1 MAPPNPKRPSYKEP
15 ITDESVLQADDPR
28 PQRVAQLPSNSAGG
42 RQMAGR
48 VAKKIEE
55 HIPTSVFDTEA
66 DQEMQAEYGQNSESK
81 PAFLYVERGPGAGQ
95 LLEVKQGTVVVGRA
109 SVSDLRLQHPSISRR
124 HTQIKRVGEQFFVK
138 DLGSQNGTF
147 VNKQRIGTEVEVKP
161 GDSIAMGNALLR
173 LRGPLAKGERLPG
186 QPEPVQPKAERVEKA
201 PAPERPAPRV
211 DRSEKGDKTSKS
223 RISTAVVARPEMAPA
238 APSNTALKIAVF
250 AGAVGFSLAAVL
262 AFALVKTM
270 SGDSKSGG
278 APTTTAAVA
287 TEKSDKAKMIDEAI
301 KKKMAEAPTKVAAA
315 KAAPQEEEVVEADDT
330 VTVKEQ
336 PRAPSVAKAPVVAPA
351 PRVAAAAPVR
361 KAAPSKAAADDEE
374 DSEDAPAAKG
384 GNKRAQ
390 ILAPYEKG
398 NAEASLDAAKKA
410 GDKELTDKL
419 SRFIAA
425 YDAAN
430 DAMMSNNGSAA
441 IANFQKAL
449 TLDEGLSSGW
459 GKYGAEIRKQLSNLY
474 VLVGLQFVSNGDAE
488 KAKQAFQGALKHD
501 PNNQRAKAQLAK
513 LSPPAPAA
521 KSADD
526 AFDEEPAPKPA
537 AKKKAAPAANSID
550 DAFGD

>member
-1 MAPPNPKRPSYKEP
+1 MPPNPKRPSQNEP
-15 ITDESVLQADDPR
+15 LTDESVLQADDPR
-28 PQRVAQLPSNSAGG
+28 PQRVTQLPSNSAGG
-42 RQMAGR
+42 RR
-48 VAKKIEE
+48 VGKKVEE
-55 HIPTSVFDTEA
+55 HIPTSIFDTEA
-66 DQEMQAEYGQNSESK
+66 DQEMQAEYGVQGAEQK

-95 LLEVKQGTVVVGRA
+95 LLEVKQGAVVVGRA

-147 VNKQRIGTEVEVKP
+147 VNKQRIGTEVEVKS

-173 LRGPLAKGERLPG
+173 LRGPLAKGEKLPG
-186 QPEPVQPKAERVEKA
+186 QPSPPAGKLKEKERPVAPEKA
-201 PAPERPAPRV
+201 
-211 DRSEKGDKTSKS
+211 GKS
-223 RISTAVVARPEMAPA
+223 RISTAVVVRPDS
-238 APSNTALKIAVF
+238 APSVTALKIAVF

-270 SGDSKSGG
+270 SGDKS
-278 APTTTAAVA
+278 TATSAAAEKVA
-287 TEKSDKAKMIDEAI
+287 EKSDKSKLIDEAI
-301 KKKMAEAPTKVAAA
+301 KRKMAEAPAAIAVAAR
-315 KAAPQEEEVVEADDT
+315 PSGQEEEEEIVSDDA
-330 VTVKEQ
+330 VTIKEQ
-336 PRAPSVAKAPVVAPA
+336 PRAPSVVKAPVVSAA
-351 PRVAAAAPVR
+351 PRVAAAPR
-361 KAAPSKAAADDEE
+361 KAPAKVAAEEEE
-374 DSEDAPAAKG
+374 DEARANGG
-384 GNKRAQ
+384 GNRRVQ
-390 ILAPYEKG
+390 VLAAYEKG

-410 GDKELTDKL
+410 GDRELADKL

-449 TLDEGLSSGW
+449 QFDEGLSSGW
-459 GKYGAEIRKQLSNLY
+459 GKYGAEIRRQLSNLY
-474 VLVGLQFVSNGDAE
+474 VLVGLQFVSNGDSE

-501 PNNQRAKAQLAK
+501 PNNQRAKAQVAK
-513 LSPPAPAA
+513 LMPPAA

-526 AFDEEPAPKPA
+526 AFEDEPAGKPSS
-537 AKKKAAPAANSID
+537 KKKAATTID

>member
-1 MAPPNPKRPSYKEP
+1 MASNPKRPFSGEP
-15 ITDESVLQADDPR
+15 ITDEQVLQVDDPR
-28 PQRVAQLPSNSAGG
+28 PQRVAQLPSQSAGA
-42 RQMAGR
+42 RRM
-48 VAKKIEE
+48 KKVEE

-66 DQEMQAEYGQNSESK
+66 DQEMQAEYGVQGSDQK

-95 LLEVKQGTVVVGRA
+95 LIEVKQGTVVVGRA

-147 VNKQRIGTEVEVKP
+147 VNKQRIATEVEVKP

-173 LRGPLAKGERLPG
+173 LRGPLAKGEKLPHQAPTNPPS
-186 QPEPVQPKAERVEKA
+186 QPSLPEVERE
-201 PAPERPAPRV
+201 
-211 DRSEKGDKTSKS
+211 SEKTLSGAAAFDKVFEKPVENPKSKAA
-223 RISTAVVARPEMAPA
+223 RISTAVVARPEGSEK
-238 APSNTALKIAVF
+238 APSSTALKIAVF

-270 SGDSKSGG
+270 SSGDKS
-278 APTTTAAVA
+278 PTVVA
-287 TEKSDKAKMIDEAI
+287 KADDKSERQRLIDEAI
-301 KKKMAEAPTKVAAA
+301 ARKMAERASQKDGEPAAA
-315 KAAPQEEEVVEADDT
+315 AAEDEVQMDD
-330 VTVKEQ
+330 VTVREQ
-336 PRAPSVAKAPVVAPA
+336 PKAPSVAKAPSVTAA
-351 PRVAAAAPVR
+351 PRPLVASAPK
-361 KAAPSKAAADDEE
+361 KATAKSTDDDEE
-374 DSEDAPAAKG
+374 ETTPAKG
-384 GNKRAQ
+384 AGGAKRTT

-398 NAEASLDAAKKA
+398 NAEASLDLAKKA
-410 GDKELTDKL
+410 GDKDLTDKL
-419 SRFIAA
+419 SKFIAA

-449 TLDEGLSSGW
+449 ALDEQLSSGW
-459 GKYGAEIRKQLSNLY
+459 GKYGAEIRRQLANLY
-474 VLVGLQFVSNGDAE
+474 VLVGLAFVNNGDND

-501 PNNQRAKAQLAK
+501 PNNARAKAQLAK
-513 LSPPAPAA
+513 LSPAAAA

-526 AFDEEPAPKPA
+526 AFDDEPA
-537 AKKKAAPAANSID
+537 AKPTSKKAPAKTSID

>member
-1 MAPPNPKRPSYKEP
+1 MPPNPKRPSYKEP
-15 ITDESVLQADDPR
+15 VTDEQVLQADDPR
-28 PQRVAQLPSNSAGG
+28 PQRVAQLPSNSPGG
-42 RQMAGR
+42 RRA
-48 VAKKIEE
+48 VKKVEE

-66 DQEMQAEYGQNSESK
+66 DQEMQAEYGGQGAEKK

-147 VNKQRIGTEVEVKP
+147 VNKERIGTEVEVKP

-173 LRGPLAKGERLPG
+173 LRGPLAKGEKLPG
-186 QPEPVQPKAERVEKA
+186 QPVVPEKPEKIEKVKEP
-201 PAPERPAPRV
+201 RPAT
-211 DRSEKGDKTSKS
+211 DKATKS
-223 RISTAVVARPEMAPA
+223 RISTAVVARPEPPP
-238 APSNTALKIAVF
+238 APSSTALKIAVF

-270 SGDSKSGG
+270 SGDKTP
-278 APTTTAAVA
+278 ATASASA
-287 TEKSDKAKMIDEAI
+287 TGDKGDKAKLIDEAI
-301 KKKMAEAPTKVAAA
+301 KRKMAEPKVAAA
-315 KAAPQEEEVVEADDT
+315 KPQDDDVVADDT

-336 PRAPSVAKAPVVAPA
+336 PRAPSVAKAPVVSSA
-351 PRVAAAAPVR
+351 PRVAVATPRKAPV
-361 KAAPSKAAADDEE
+361 AAKTEDDEE
-374 DSEDAPAAKG
+374 DEDAPAKG
-384 GNKRAQ
+384 GGAKRTQ
-390 ILAPYEKG
+390 ILAAYEKG
-398 NAEASLDAAKKA
+398 NAEASLEAAKKA
-410 GDKELTDKL
+410 GDKELSDKL

-449 TLDEGLSSGW
+449 ALDEGLSSGW
-459 GKYGAEIRKQLSNLY
+459 GKYGGEIRRQLSNLY
-474 VLVGLQFVSNGDAE
+474 VLVGLQFVANGDND

-501 PNNQRAKAQLAK
+501 PNSQRAKAQLAK
-513 LSPPAPAA
+513 ISGPP

-526 AFDEEPAPKPA
+526 AFESEPAAKPA
-537 AKKKAAPAANSID
+537 AKKKAATSID

>member
-1 MAPPNPKRPSYKEP
+1 MPPNPKRPSHGEP
-15 ITDESVLQADDPR
+15 VTDEQILQDDGR
-28 PQRVAQLPSNSAGG
+28 PQRVAQLPSKSTGA
-42 RQMAGR
+42 RR
-48 VAKKIEE
+48 SVKKVEE
-55 HIPTSVFDTEA
+55 HIPTSIFDTEA
-66 DQEMQAEYGQNSESK
+66 DQEMQAEYGVQGSEFK

-95 LLEVKQGTVVVGRA
+95 LLEVKQGSVVVGRA

-147 VNKQRIGTEVEVKP
+147 VNKERIATEVEVKP

-173 LRGPLAKGERLPG
+173 LRGPLAKGEKLG
-186 QPEPVQPKAERVEKA
+186 AAAAVVA
-201 PAPERPAPRV
+201 PAPAPV
-211 DRSEKGDKTSKS
+211 LEKATKS
-223 RISTAVVARPEMAPA
+223 RISTAVVARPSGPQT
-238 APSNTALKIAVF
+238 APSSTALKIAVF

-270 SGDSKSGG
+270 SNDKAS
-278 APTTTAAVA
+278 PTTVA
-287 TEKSDKAKMIDEAI
+287 SGSSKSDKSKLIDDAI
-301 KKKMAEAPTKVAAA
+301 KRKMAEQPTTGETPRASDDDL
-315 KAAPQEEEVVEADDT
+315 VEADDA

-336 PRAPSVAKAPVVAPA
+336 PKAPNVIRAPMVTSA
-351 PRVAAAAPVR
+351 PRVAAVSTPRKTAP
-361 KAAPSKAAADDEE
+361 AKAAADD
-374 DSEDAPAAKG
+374 SEDEAAAPAKSAGGAK
-384 GNKRAQ
+384 RSQ
-390 ILAPYEKG
+390 ILAAYEKG

-410 GDKELTDKL
+410 GDKELSDKL

-449 TLDEGLSSGW
+449 QLDEGLSSGW
-459 GKYGAEIRKQLSNLY
+459 GKYGAEIRRQLSNLY
-474 VLVGLQFVSNGDAE
+474 VLVGLQFVSNGDPE

-501 PNNQRAKAQLAK
+501 PNNARAKQQLAK
-513 LSPPAPAA
+513 LGAEPA

-526 AFDEEPAPKPA
+526 AFGDEAPTPTPKKAPK
-537 AKKKAAPAANSID
+537 KAPAKTSID

>member
-1 MAPPNPKRPSYKEP
+1 MAPNPKRPQSGEP
-15 ITDESVLQADDPR
+15 ITDEQVLQADDPR
-28 PQRVAQLPSNSAGG
+28 PQRVAQLPSHTAQA
-42 RQMAGR
+42 RR
-48 VAKKIEE
+48 LKKVEE

-66 DQEMQAEYGQNSESK
+66 DQEMQAEYGLQSGDSK

-95 LLEVKQGTVVVGRA
+95 LIEVKQGSVVVGRA

-147 VNKQRIGTEVEVKP
+147 VNKQRIATEVEVKP

-173 LRGPLAKGERLPG
+173 LRGPLAKGERLPH
-186 QPEPVQPKAERVEKA
+186 QSP
-201 PAPERPAPRV
+201 PAPPPPSSPEVPV
-211 DRSEKGDKTSKS
+211 VHEKGTKS
-223 RISTAVVARPEMAPA
+223 RISTAVVARPESSSG

-270 SGDSKSGG
+270 SNDKPS
-278 APTTTAAVA
+278 PTTVA
-287 TEKSDKAKMIDEAI
+287 KSSDGDKTDRQKLIDDAI
-301 KKKMAEAPTKVAAA
+301 KRKMAEKPSKADAPAAA
-315 KAAPQEEEVVEADDT
+315 AQEDDVIEADDS

-336 PRAPSVAKAPVVAPA
+336 PKAPVVAKAPVVTAA
-351 PRVAAAAPVR
+351 PRVAAAP
-361 KAAPSKAAADDEE
+361 KKAAAAKQQADDEDE
-374 DSEDAPAAKG
+374 DSAPAAKSSG
-384 GNKRAQ
+384 GSKRTQ

-398 NAEASLDAAKKA
+398 NAEASLDLAKKA

-419 SRFIAA
+419 SRFIAS

-430 DAMMSNNGSAA
+430 DAMMSNNGNAA

-449 TLDEGLSSGW
+449 QLDEQLSSGW
-459 GKYGAEIRKQLSNLY
+459 GKYGAEIRRQLANLY
-474 VLVGLQFVSNGDAE
+474 VLVGLAFVNNGDTE
-488 KAKQAFQGALKHD
+488 KAKTAFQGALKHD
-501 PNNQRAKAQLAK
+501 PNNARAKAQLAK
-513 LSPPAPAA
+513 LSPAAAP

-526 AFDEEPAPKPA
+526 AFDDEPAAKPA
-537 AKKKAAPAANSID
+537 AKKSAPAKSSID

>member
-1 MAPPNPKRPSYKEP
+1 MPPNPKRPSHQEP
-15 ITDESVLQADDPR
+15 ITDEQVLHADDPR

-42 RQMAGR
+42 RRA
-48 VAKKIEE
+48 VKKVEE
-55 HIPTSVFDTEA
+55 HIPTSIFDTEA
-66 DQEMQAEYGQNSESK
+66 DQEMQAEYGVTGSEQK

-147 VNKQRIGTEVEVKP
+147 VNKERIGTEVEVKP

-173 LRGPLAKGERLPG
+173 LRGPLAKGEKLPG
-186 QPEPVQPKAERVEKA
+186 QPVIAAKPEKVKEPKPSTDKAA
-201 PAPERPAPRV
+201 
-211 DRSEKGDKTSKS
+211 KS
-223 RISTAVVARPEMAPA
+223 RISTAVVARPEPSTP
-238 APSNTALKIAVF
+238 APSSTALKIAVF

-270 SGDSKSGG
+270 SGEKTGSTATASTTGG
-278 APTTTAAVA
+278 D
-287 TEKSDKAKMIDEAI
+287 KSDKAKLIDEAI
-301 KKKMAEAPTKVAAA
+301 KKKMAEQPKVAAA
-315 KAAPQEEEVVEADDT
+315 AVKAQPAAQDDDVVVSDDT

-336 PRAPSVAKAPVVAPA
+336 AKAPSVAKAPVVSAA
-351 PRVAAAAPVR
+351 PRVAVASP
-361 KAAPSKAAADDEE
+361 KKAAAAKTDDDDEE
-374 DSEDAPAAKG
+374 DAPAKSG
-384 GNKRAQ
+384 GSNKRSQ
-390 ILAPYEKG
+390 ILAAYEKG
-398 NAEASLDAAKKA
+398 NAEASLEAAKKA
-410 GDKELTDKL
+410 GDKELSEKL
-419 SRFIAA
+419 SRFIAS

-449 TLDEGLSSGW
+449 ALDEGLSSGW
-459 GKYGAEIRKQLSNLY
+459 GKYGGEIRRQLSNLY
-474 VLVGLQFVSNGDAE
+474 VLVGLQFVANGDND

-513 LSPPAPAA
+513 ISGPA

-526 AFDEEPAPKPA
+526 AFDDAPAAKPA
-537 AKKKAAPAANSID
+537 AKKKATSID